1 MMRYPHIFEAHFP
14 FFKNGEKNNCLVK
27 LRELNEY
34 LPECLTRNEPFIEST
49 ILNLIASAF
58 VNISFTSLR
67 NNVFLG
73 ITSKQLWSLWIDT
86 KDTHVLMLYVCN
98 LESSQAKSPKYLD
111 LRESCKTRYD
121 SNLLWIVT
129 WPVLY
134 GFRGT
139 IHGFKCF
146 LL

>member
-73 ITSKQLWSLWIDT
+73 ITSKQLWIDT
-86 KDTHVLMLYVCN
+86 KDTHVFMLYVCN

-121 SNLLWIVT
+121 SNLL
-129 WPVLY
+129 
-134 GFRGT
+134 
-139 IHGFKCF
+139 
-146 LL
+146 